1 MSDPLRLMEK
11 KGFLGWALPSVTIK
25 WKNPP
30 VTWKVA
36 ATQFA
41 IGFGQRFFAV
51 EIWKREANHC
61 QSQKD
66 KRWALEPIGSI
77 RDLPTIAFFRVGT
90 LLQRNI
96 LTLTCAIKD

>member
-51 EIWKREANHC
+51 EI
-61 QSQKD
+61 
-66 KRWALEPIGSI
+66 
-77 RDLPTIAFFRVGT
+77 
-90 LLQRNI
+90 
-96 LTLTCAIKD
+96 